1 MIVYQSRGKLFV
13 RPTSPGEPPREVT
26 PEFLRASAQLPTEGP
41 PPGMRAVR
49 DRREAVR
56 KVRTRKDVTP

>member
-26 PEFLRASAQLPTEGP
+26 PEFLRASAPPQAEGP
-41 PPGMRAVR
+41 PPGMRTVQNRHA
-49 DRREAVR
+49 AVR
-56 KVRTRKDVTP
+56 KVRTHKDVTP